1 MGTERL
7 KTEIKGIEFGEMKQL
22 ENEIS
27 KTVANIVLTMA
38 TNLSKSD
45 NFFIPYFFPALNK
58 KSFSSCVKVS

>member
-1 MGTERL
+1 M
-7 KTEIKGIEFGEMKQL
+7 EFGEMKWL

-27 KTVANIVLTMA
+27 KTVANIVLTIT

-45 NFFIPYFFPALNK
+45 NFFINYFFPALNK